1 MSKVN
6 INFDNNTKSYL
17 KETFSDD
24 ETTVS
29 DVDIDEIHKH
39 ISSNDAQIIS
49 DVIHDALISMDIE
62 HNGFSWDVNVSV
74 EQSNEKT

>member
-24 ETTVS
+24 KIIVS
-29 DVDIDEIHKH
+29 DVDIDAMHKH
-39 ISSNDAQIIS
+39 ISSNDAQTIS
-49 DVIHDALISMDIE
+49 DIIHDALISMDIE
-62 HNGFSWDVNVSV
+62 HDGFSWDVNVSV
-74 EQSNEKT
+74 EQFNEKT